1 MKLEK
6 STDINNEYIDI
17 TEYLQEIFIYQLPYN
32 ELE

>member
-17 TEYLQEIFIYQLPYN
+17 TAYFQEIFIYQLPYN